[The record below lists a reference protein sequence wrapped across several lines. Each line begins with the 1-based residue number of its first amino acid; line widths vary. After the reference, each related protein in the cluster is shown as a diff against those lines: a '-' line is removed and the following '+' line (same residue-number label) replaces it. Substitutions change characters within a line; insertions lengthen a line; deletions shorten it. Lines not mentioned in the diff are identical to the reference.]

1 MNNMDVSILGTGL
14 MGTALAQALI
24 RSGTKVTV
32 WNRTADRALPLAAT
46 GATVAESP
54 QSAIAAS
61 PLIVISLLNYEIAK
75 DVVTEADSI
84 VGKIIVNTATGT
96 PEEANQFAE
105 WIAGRGARYLDGA
118 IAAYPEDIGT
128 ESSGINYSGDE
139 DVWED
144 VQSLLTP
151 IAAQSRYV
159 GARPGAA
166 NVIDAAMAG
175 AFFNVALGAFHEAAA
190 YVRSE
195 DVAIAEM
202 RHSLHLWTDKLLEL
216 LHEALKAFE
225 SGEYE
230 TDQATLNVYA
240 AAVEAWQQSMQR
252 AGQRA
257 ALMTANLDN
266 LQRACAAGHG
276 DKGIFAQIETLSANP
291 QSAI

>member
-1 MNNMDVSILGTGL
+1 MDVSILGTGL

-84 VGKIIVNTATGT
+84 AGKIIVNTATGT

-202 RHSLHLWTDKLLEL
+202 RHSLHLW
-216 LHEALKAFE
+216 
-225 SGEYE
+225 
-230 TDQATLNVYA
+230 
-240 AAVEAWQQSMQR
+240 
-252 AGQRA
+252 
-257 ALMTANLDN
+257 
-266 LQRACAAGHG
+266 
-276 DKGIFAQIETLSANP
+276 
-291 QSAI
+291 